1 MTTLQKQKLY
11 HRRAKEKPLIA
22 NPQKTLLFPPRPQ
35 RTLLQHCKYK
45 LYSPAVPTKSRPH
58 LALK

>member
-22 NPQKTLLFPPRPQ
+22 NLKKTLISRRVHKEPYYNTASINFTPPPFPR
-35 RTLLQHCKYK
+35 R
-45 LYSPAVPTKSRPH
+45 AARIER
-58 LALK
+58 

>member
-22 NPQKTLLFPPRPQ
+22 NLK
-35 RTLLQHCKYK
+35 K
-45 LYSPAVPTKSRPH
+45 LYFSRRVHKEPYYNTTSINFTFSATPTKSRPH